1 MIRFKERSTENELMD
16 DLSLDEVQIK
26 AILKDITVAN
36 KWLGGN
42 QITINALDRMMAS
55 HPKKIYTIMDM
66 GCGDG
71 SMLREVASQCKKKGV
86 EVRLIG
92 LDLNSKSIKIARELS
107 TSFPDISYLQKDVF
121 SLKPEE
127 FECDILLCTLTLH
140 HFSLQEIRTF
150 VKKFAVLTNIGVIIN
165 DLDRSKIAYALFK
178 VFSKVVIKT
187 AVARHDGLVSIMSG
201 FTKNDFNEFAKSVPE
216 MSSEVTW
223 RWAFRYEW
231 TLRHQNT

>member
-1 MIRFKERSTENELMD
+1 MD
-16 DLSLDEVQIK
+16 DLSLDEGQIK

-42 QITINALDRMMAS
+42 QITIKALDRLMARY
-55 HPKKIYTIMDM
+55 PRKIYTLIDM

-71 SMLREVASQCKKKGV
+71 SMLREVAAHFKKKRV

-92 LDLNSKSIKIARELS
+92 LDLNSKSIRIAREIS
-107 TSFPDISYLQKDVF
+107 GTFPNISYFQKDVF
-121 SLKPEE
+121 SLMPEE

-140 HFSLQEIRTF
+140 HFSQEEIRTF
-150 VKKFAVLTNIGVIIN
+150 IQKFAVLTTIGVIIN
-165 DLDRSKIAYALFK
+165 DLDRNRIAYTLFK
-178 VFSKVVIKT
+178 VFSLIFVKT
-187 AVARHDGLVSIMSG
+187 KVARHDGLVSIKSG

-216 MSSEVTW
+216 MASKVTW

-231 TLRHQNT
+231 TLLHQNT